1 LSINNVN
8 IYFMKTVYALFVV
21 SMFLGACSTPKKTAP
36 KRDLPAVTHADV
48 LKGGTS
54 FSNPVVI
61 MMQSE
66 REVLDD
72 EYKWLSVNYPG
83 YSLVRRTHKVRSS
96 KHYDIVRIKTNQG
109 RLRDIYFDSTRFW
122 GKN

>member
-1 LSINNVN
+1 
-8 IYFMKTVYALFVV
+8 MKTVTALFVV
-21 SMFLGACSTPKKTAP
+21 IMLFGACSTPKKTVP
-36 KRDLPAVTHADV
+36 KRDRPKITHADV

-54 FSNPVVI
+54 FSNPIVT

-66 REVLDD
+66 REVLDE

-83 YSLVRRTHKVRSS
+83 YSLVKRTFKLKSS

-109 RLRDIYFDSTRFW
+109 QLRDIYFDSTQFW

>member
-1 LSINNVN
+1 
-8 IYFMKTVYALFVV
+8 MKTVNVLFAVI
-21 SMFLGACSTPKKTAP
+21 MLLGACSTPKKTAP

-48 LKGGTS
+48 QKGGTS
-54 FSNPVVI
+54 FSNPIVI

-66 REVLDD
+66 REVLDE
-72 EYKWLSVNYPG
+72 EYKWLSINYPG
-83 YSLVRRTHKVRSS
+83 YSLMRRTHKLRSS

-109 RLRDIYFDSTRFW
+109 QLRYIYFDSTHFW

>member
-1 LSINNVN
+1 MAIFVN
-8 IYFMKTVYALFVV
+8 IYFMKTVNTLFVV
-21 SMFLGACSTPKKTAP
+21 IILLGACSSPKKTAP
-36 KRDLPAVTHADV
+36 KRDLPITTHADE

-54 FSNPVVI
+54 FSNPIVI

-66 REVLDD
+66 REVLDE
-72 EYKWLSVNYPG
+72 EYKWLSINYPR
-83 YSLVRRTHKVRSS
+83 YSLVRRTHKLRSS

-109 RLRDIYFDSTRFW
+109 RLRDIYFDCTHFW

>member
-1 LSINNVN
+1 MKMINL
-8 IYFMKTVYALFVV
+8 LFVV
-21 SMFLGACSTPKKTAP
+21 IMLVVACSPPKKAAP
-36 KRDLPAVTHADV
+36 KRDLPVVTRADE
-48 LKGGTS
+48 LRGGTS

-66 REVLDD
+66 REVLDN

-83 YSLVRRTHKVRSS
+83 YSLVRRTHKLRSS

-109 RLRDIYFDSTRFW
+109 QLKDIYFDSTQFW